1 MNRILINIF
10 SVIITSMYFFPF
22 EFLFLPGINTKMM
35 LAGVGLIILG
45 KRLAQQG
52 MGKIDRDFFF
62 LSLLAFAIS
71 LISLITMTV
80 NETKDDS
87 FLTYFISMWVWM
99 GGAYTVIRWL
109 KMVYA
114 HVSVELV
121 CNHLI
126 AVCVAQCIIAFMMD
140 VYHPLRDFVDGFLG
154 GEGFMGK
161 TEGRLYGIGAALDV
175 AGLRFAAVSVMI
187 GYLLSKTSQM
197 SEKKVIIYILSFLVI
212 AVIGNMMSRTTTL
225 GVILALIYWC
235 YSSFILRQYTE
246 NKRLWIWLGGILCVV
261 LPFVIYL
268 YNTDTTFYKNLRFA
282 FEGLFSLWET
292 GKWEVS
298 SNDILLKSMVVFP
311 ETWHTWIIGDGY
323 AANPSIGSYAD
334 PYYIGPTYGGYYMDT
349 DIGYLRYIFYFGVT
363 GTLVFIGFMLKAAL
377 ICINR
382 FKGYKMMFLM
392 ILLVNYIGW
401 FKVSTDIFLV
411 FAIFL
416 CVSLEEEKEAEEYRL
431 SESKI
436 GMV

>member
-1 MNRILINIF
+1 MSRILINIF

-22 EFLFLPGINTKMM
+22 EFTFFPGINTKMM
-35 LAGVGLIILG
+35 LAGIGLIVLG
-45 KRLAQQG
+45 QSLAQQR
-52 MGKIDRDFFF
+52 MGKIDRDFFC
-62 LSLLAFAIS
+62 LSLLAFVIS
-71 LISLITMTV
+71 FVSLITMTV

-87 FLTYFISMWVWM
+87 FLTYFVSMWVWM

-109 KMVYA
+109 KMVYGY
-114 HVSVELV
+114 VSVELV
-121 CNHLI
+121 CNYLI

-140 VYHPLRDFVDGFLG
+140 MYHPLRNFVDSFLG

-187 GYLLSKTSQM
+187 GYLLSKTNRM
-197 SEKKVIIYILSFLVI
+197 NNKKIIIYILSFLVI
-212 AVIGNMMSRTTTL
+212 AVIGNMMSRTTIL
-225 GVILALIYWC
+225 GIVLAFVYWC
-235 YSSFILRQYTE
+235 YSSFLQRQYTN
-246 NKRLWIWLGGILCVV
+246 NKKMWIWLGGILCLI

-268 YNTDTTFYKNLRFA
+268 YNSDVTFYKNIRFA
-282 FEGLFSLWET
+282 FEGFFSLWET

-298 SNDILLKSMVVFP
+298 SNNILLKSMVVFP

-349 DIGYLRYIFYFGVT
+349 DIGYLRYIFYFGLI
-363 GTLVFIGFMLKAAL
+363 GTLVFIAFMLKAAL

-382 FKGYKMMFLM
+382 FKEYKVMFLM

-416 CVSLEEEKEAEEYRL
+416 CISLEEEKEAKEYIL
-431 SESKI
+431 EKSKTGI
-436 GMV
+436 V